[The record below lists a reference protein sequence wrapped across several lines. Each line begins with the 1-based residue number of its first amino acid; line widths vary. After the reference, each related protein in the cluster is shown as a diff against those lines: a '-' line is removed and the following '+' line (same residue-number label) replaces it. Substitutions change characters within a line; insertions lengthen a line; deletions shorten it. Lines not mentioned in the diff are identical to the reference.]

1 MSNGRKAIPPGPPW
15 GKANGCSAMTSLV
28 RRRVVLSFS
37 RDLEFATETEL
48 GKRMGPDGPLF
59 GKPTDGALTP
69 RGSWALRRY
78 EAHQ

>member
-1 MSNGRKAIPPGPPW
+1 MSNGRKAIPPGAPW

-48 GKRMGPDGPLF
+48 AKRMGCQ
-59 GKPTDGALTP
+59 KHY
-69 RGSWALRRY
+69 WLRATLKELIDNARY
-78 EAHQ
+78 IRRRAHKK